1 MMNTLYC
8 HLVGYQIGCYIN
20 NNPDNVK
27 DYVGEYCLTSNE
39 KTFFNITEEHLELFH
54 NKIKSEISFMED
66 KLNTIKFELTKAIN
80 FDLKYILSFDHILT
94 CLNTCNS
101 AVKLMVPNL
110 VYYYFKVD
118 KSLVIDLFKTYHS
131 LIVVFD
137 KFFTNVKFHI
147 NVKEY
152 QNLNFDHNLNFFTKT
167 LDLIQE
173 DNSYFKIKDFSY
185 KELEEIFNIY
195 KEIENENK

>member
-1 MMNTLYC
+1 MNTLYC

-20 NNPDNVK
+20 NNPNDVK
-27 DYVGEYCLTSNE
+27 DYIGEYCLTSNE
-39 KTFFNITEEHLELFH
+39 KTFFNITEEHLGLFH
-54 NKIKSEISFMED
+54 NKIRSDISFMEE
-66 KLNTIKFELTKAIN
+66 KLNDIKFEITKTIN
-80 FDLKYILSFDHILT
+80 FDLKYIVSFDHILT

-137 KFFTNVKFHI
+137 KFFKDRNFNI

-167 LDLIQE
+167 LELIKE
-173 DNSYFKIKDFSY
+173 HNDYFKIKDFSY

-195 KEIENENK
+195 KEIGNENK

>member
-20 NNPDNVK
+20 NNPNDVK
-27 DYVGEYCLTSNE
+27 DYIGEYCLTSNE
-39 KTFFNITEEHLELFH
+39 KTFFNITEEHLGLFH
-54 NKIKSEISFMED
+54 NKIRSEISFMEE
-66 KLNTIKFELTKAIN
+66 KLNDIKFEITKTIN

-94 CLNTCNS
+94 CLNTYKS
-101 AVKLMVPNL
+101 TVKLMVPNL

-137 KFFTNVKFHI
+137 KFFKDRNFNI

-167 LDLIQE
+167 LELIKE
-173 DNSYFKIKDFSY
+173 HNDYFKIKDFSY

-195 KEIENENK
+195 KEIGNENK